1 MSALGAVTLTIPGP
15 KMIWHFGDLGMEN
28 SIFTCN
34 NGTVNL
40 PDGGDGDCKLDTKP
54 QPQWTNNWLTDPIR
68 SQIYNDW
75 ARINA
80 LKIAEPVFEGDYTIQ
95 SGGFT
100 PKIFIFNTAVPTDQ
114 LRNVIVYANFGV
126 NNATVSTDFPFGGTW
141 YDLMDETGATTVDG
155 STTNITLQPGE
166 FRILGNA
173 PPETLSVDNV
183 EGFNNLTIYPNPANT
198 EFSLNTQTTE
208 VSVIDITGKQ
218 VKLFKGDFNAGKI
231 FDISDLNT
239 GIYIVKA
246 SNNNGQSS
254 TSKLVKL

>member
-1 MSALGAVTLTIPGP
+1 
-15 KMIWHFGDLGMEN
+15 
-28 SIFTCN
+28 
-34 NGTVNL
+34 
-40 PDGGDGDCKLDTKP
+40 
-54 QPQWTNNWLTDPIR
+54 
-68 SQIYNDW
+68 
-75 ARINA
+75 
-80 LKIAEPVFEGDYTIQ
+80 
-95 SGGFT
+95 
-100 PKIFIFNTAVPTDQ
+100 
-114 LRNVIVYANFGV
+114 
-126 NNATVSTDFPFGGTW
+126 
-141 YDLMDETGATTVDG
+141 MDETGATTVDG